1 MGLLV
6 RIENSSYITNNEMN
20 SFHLES
26 ARYTDVKIDRLFKF
40 ILPRPYSNCDI
51 DLTTHEPISSVTLDR
66 MFFDPIARS
75 EYLYTQEFC
84 LNQCN
89 QYLALKYCN
98 CTDAF
103 MLSQTKNQ
111 SCETKQQVE
120 CINEFANI
128 SILEN
133 YKFCF
138 PFCPL
143 QCNKTE
149 YRTTLASVKLYGE
162 SFVDY
167 INDNPNLKSDHPS
180 TQIIDASLARERFI
194 RLNIYYDSLTY
205 TFLSETSKMDIV
217 SLISFIGS

>member
-1 MGLLV
+1 
-6 RIENSSYITNNEMN
+6 
-20 SFHLES
+20 
-26 ARYTDVKIDRLFKF
+26 
-40 ILPRPYSNCDI
+40 
-51 DLTTHEPISSVTLDR
+51 
-66 MFFDPIARS
+66 
-75 EYLYTQEFC
+75 
-84 LNQCN
+84 
-89 QYLALKYCN
+89 
-98 CTDAF
+98 

-128 SILEN
+128 SILDN

-167 INDNPNLKSDHPS
+167 INDNPNLRSDFPS
-180 TQIIDASLARERFI
+180 TQIIDASQARESFI
-194 RLNIYYDSLTY
+194 RLNIYYDSLSYTY
-205 TFLSETSKMDIV
+205 SSETSKMDIV
-217 SLISFIGS
+217 SLISFIGGTLSLFLGVNMFSISELIEVLIELILIKKNTLYSYKT